1 MSRTDTPARTPSPS
15 LTTTTA
21 QEPTMTSTPRLS
33 RLMTLTALLTLVLTT
48 ALPLGEAL
56 TSRYTPPIPAPPT
69 PAPRRAPGPPPPL
82 PLGEALTSLTSPTTT
97 TTASPTQT
105 TPSTPTSPR
114 PSKADRAAAHHDGC
128 RQQTSTATGTLLARP
143 SCRSGMPVT
152 RDRGLAQVP
161 PQVHDDQGPVAP
173 NEVPPAW
180 SGHWRQAAHSPYHR
194 SQA

>member
-56 TSRYTPPIPAPPT
+56 TS
-69 PAPRRAPGPPPPL
+69 
-82 PLGEALTSLTSPTTT
+82 LTSPTTPLT
-97 TTASPTQT
+97 TTASPATPSQT

-152 RDRGLAQVP
+152 RDQGLAQVP

>member
-15 LTTTTA
+15 LTTTPA

-48 ALPLGEAL
+48 ALPL
-56 TSRYTPPIPAPPT
+56 TSPTTP
-69 PAPRRAPGPPPPL
+69 
-82 PLGEALTSLTSPTTT
+82 LTSPLTTTTTT
-97 TTASPTQT
+97 TTASPATRSQT

>member
-56 TSRYTPPIPAPPT
+56 TS
-69 PAPRRAPGPPPPL
+69 
-82 PLGEALTSLTSPTTT
+82 LTSPTYP

>member
-15 LTTTTA
+15 LTTTA
-21 QEPTMTSTPRLS
+21 QEPTMTSTTRLS

-56 TSRYTPPIPAPPT
+56 TS
-69 PAPRRAPGPPPPL
+69 
-82 PLGEALTSLTSPTTT
+82 LTSLTTTT
-97 TTASPTQT
+97 TTTTSPLTTTTTDSPATPSRT

-161 PQVHDDQGPVAP
+161 PQVHDDRGPVAP

>member
-15 LTTTTA
+15 LTTTTT
-21 QEPTMTSTPRLS
+21 QEPTMTSTPRPS
-33 RLMTLTALLTLVLTT
+33 HLMTLTALLTLVLTT

-56 TSRYTPPIPAPPT
+56 TS
-69 PAPRRAPGPPPPL
+69 
-82 PLGEALTSLTSPTTT
+82 LTSPTAPLTTT
-97 TTASPTQT
+97 TTAYPATPSQT

-143 SCRSGMPVT
+143 SCRTGTPVT

>member
-1 MSRTDTPARTPSPS
+1 MTR
-15 LTTTTA
+15 LT
-21 QEPTMTSTPRLS
+21 S
-33 RLMTLTALLTLVLTT
+33 RLVTLTALLTIVLTA
-48 ALPLGEAL
+48 ALPALELL
-56 TSRYTPPIPAPPT
+56 TSR
-69 PAPRRAPGPPPPL
+69 
-82 PLGEALTSLTSPTTT
+82 TT
-97 TTASPTQT
+97 TTAAAPTPTAAASSPATPSQT
-105 TPSTPTSPR
+105 THSTPTSPR
-114 PSKADRAAAHHDGC
+114 PSKADKAAAHHDGC

>member
-1 MSRTDTPARTPSPS
+1 MSRTDTPAPRTSTHP
-15 LTTTTA
+15 LTTLTTLT
-21 QEPTMTSTPRLS
+21 QEPAMTSPHPLS

-56 TSRYTPPIPAPPT
+56 TS
-69 PAPRRAPGPPPPL
+69 
-82 PLGEALTSLTSPTTT
+82 LTSPTTT
-97 TTASPTQT
+97 SSPATASRT
-105 TPSTPTSPR
+105 TPHTPTSPR
-114 PSKADRAAAHHDGC
+114 PSRADRAAAHHDGC
-128 RQQTSTATGTLLARP
+128 RQQTSTATGTLISRP

-152 RDRGLAQVP
+152 HDRGLAQVP

>member
-21 QEPTMTSTPRLS
+21 QEPTMTSTHPLS

-56 TSRYTPPIPAPPT
+56 TSLTTPP
-69 PAPRRAPGPPPPL
+69 
-82 PLGEALTSLTSPTTT
+82 SPTTPLT
-97 TTASPTQT
+97 TTASPAAPSRT

-114 PSKADRAAAHHDGC
+114 PSRADRAAAHHDGC
-128 RQQTSTATGTLLARP
+128 RQQTPTSGDALLARP

>member
-1 MSRTDTPARTPSPS
+1 MSHTDTPAPR
-15 LTTTTA
+15 
-21 QEPTMTSTPRLS
+21 TSTHPLS

-56 TSRYTPPIPAPPT
+56 TTLTTLTTTPTTHATPT
-69 PAPRRAPGPPPPL
+69 
-82 PLGEALTSLTSPTTT
+82 TPTTT
-97 TTASPTQT
+97 SSPATASQT
-105 TPSTPTSPR
+105 TPRTPTSPR
-114 PSKADRAAAHHDGC
+114 PSRADRAAAHHDGC
-128 RQQTSTATGTLLARP
+128 RQQTSTATGTLISRP

-152 RDRGLAQVP
+152 HDRGLAQVP

>member
-15 LTTTTA
+15 LTTTPA

-48 ALPLGEAL
+48 ALPL
-56 TSRYTPPIPAPPT
+56 TSPTTP
-69 PAPRRAPGPPPPL
+69 
-82 PLGEALTSLTSPTTT
+82 LTSPLTTTTT
-97 TTASPTQT
+97 TTASPATRSQT

>member
-1 MSRTDTPARTPSPS
+1 MSHTDHPSPAPRTTPSTPHPTPSETTMSHPATTPARH
-15 LTTTTA
+15 LV
-21 QEPTMTSTPRLS
+21 
-33 RLMTLTALLTLVLTT
+33 TLTALLTIVLTT

-56 TSRYTPPIPAPPT
+56 
-69 PAPRRAPGPPPPL
+69 
-82 PLGEALTSLTSPTTT
+82 GEALTTT
-97 TTASPTQT
+97 TTASPSQT
-105 TPSTPTSPR
+105 TPGTPTSPR